1 MTSTENPP
9 TAPGDEV
16 IPGARTAPARR
27 EDAAENAQDVAALV
41 EKEIG

>member
-1 MTSTENPP
+1 MSGTENPP

-16 IPGARTAPARR
+16 IPGARTAPARVGQA
-27 EDAAENAQDVAALV
+27 ETAADVAPLI